1 MTFRAQCASARAL
14 SRHAYFSRTLS
25 IFVFIALICYGFSL
39 LFHGNQSL
47 CQAVTVFSRA
57 QAAILRSSGHS
68 VNEIAKLFKKTEQ
81 WVNQWSKESPSRTK
95 QGVSGRPFVLTNYA
109 RNIIKKAKY
118 ERNNLTRKIAKRPQH
133 HNINASS

>member
-1 MTFRAQCASARAL
+1 MEIKVTVR
-14 SRHAYFSRTLS
+14 
-25 IFVFIALICYGFSL
+25 
-39 LFHGNQSL
+39 QSL
-47 CQAVTVFSRA
+47 FFLELRQLFYGHL
-57 QAAILRSSGHS
+57 AIQSMKF
-68 VNEIAKLFKKTEQ
+68 AKLFKKTEK

-109 RNIIKKAKY
+109 RNVIKKAKY